1 VLVAALSLA
10 AVLAIDVPYLPQT
23 DALCGG
29 AAAAMVFR
37 YWGEVHA
44 DAQEFAPL
52 IDRGAGGIASGVLT
66 AAVRTRGWRTE
77 RVDGTLTAIG
87 ARLHDRQPVIV
98 LLPDR
103 GDRYHYVVVTGASE
117 EAIIVHDP
125 AWGPSRTIR
134 APDFERMWKAAGYWS
149 LVILPPT
156 AGGAS
161 RTTRP
166 TSESPPATA
175 RALVNPSG
183 ADEACDARLN
193 HALDEIRSQGLD
205 RADALLEDV
214 RAQCPGAAGPIRE
227 LSGARFAQ
235 RRWSD
240 AAALAREA
248 LRLQPRD
255 EYALDVLGS
264 SLFMLNDD
272 IGALRAWNQ
281 IGKPR
286 VNSVRIEGLHHVRY
300 QTVAEVMAIHPNM
313 LLTAD
318 VFARARRRLGELPDH
333 AATRLAVKPETDG
346 FATVDVVVV
355 ELAAVPRG
363 AVEWAGFAARTAANE
378 EVDVSVP
385 GVSGQ
390 GEVWTAGW
398 RWWSNR
404 PGVSLGFAAP
414 RVGRLPG
421 VWRFDG
427 SWQSDTYGL
436 TPLLEV
442 RGAGCE
448 VRGAGCERIVET
460 RTHGGLTV
468 SDWLAHGVRY
478 AVSTGIDAWSGGRK
492 AASIGAALEH
502 VAFGDRLSVS
512 MNVTQW
518 APLTGELPFRS
529 LAARI
534 SARSSAGTQGWV
546 SRGSVGVER
555 VSDAAPLA
563 LWPGAGE
570 GQVRAPLLR
579 AHPLLSDGVVDLTS
593 ASAFGRTLAFGSAEV
608 QRWFEHPT
616 IARLGVAVFTD
627 VARASRQAADGRTP
641 VYVDAGA
648 GLRIKIPGTPGVLRA
663 DVAHG
668 LRDGANA
675 LTFGWLF

>member
-1 VLVAALSLA
+1 VLIAVLSLA
-10 AVLAIDVPYLPQT
+10 AVLAIEVPYLPQT

-29 AAAAMVFR
+29 AAAAMVLR
-37 YWGEVHA
+37 YWGEAHA

-52 IDRGAGGIASGVLT
+52 VDRRAGGIANGVLT
-66 AAVRTRGWRTE
+66 AAVSTRGWRTE
-77 RVDGTLTAIG
+77 RVDGTLAAID
-87 ARLHDRQPVIV
+87 ARLRDRQPVIV

-103 GDRYHYVVVTGASE
+103 GDRYHYVVITGASE
-117 EAIIVHDP
+117 EAIIIHDP

-134 APDFERMWKAAGYWS
+134 APDFERMWKASGYWS
-149 LVILPPT
+149 LVILPRLAGSASSQTHPT
-156 AGGAS
+156 
-161 RTTRP
+161 P
-166 TSESPPATA
+166 ESPPATA

-183 ADEACDARLN
+183 ADGACEARLN

-205 RADALLEDV
+205 RADALLGNV

-286 VNSVRIEGLHHVRY
+286 VNRVRIEGLHHVRY
-300 QTVAEVMAIHPNM
+300 QTVAEVMAIQPNM

-427 SWQSDTYGL
+427 SWQSDTYSG
-436 TPLLEV
+436 EV
-442 RGAGCE
+442 SFPGARCGVRSATCE
-448 VRGAGCERIVET
+448 GIVET

-478 AVSTGIDAWSGGRK
+478 AVSTGVDAWSGGRK
-492 AASIGAALEH
+492 SASIGAALEH
-502 VAFGDRLSVS
+502 VAFADRLSVS
-512 MNVTQW
+512 VNATQW
-518 APLTGELPFRS
+518 APLTGESPFRS
-529 LAARI
+529 LGARI

-546 SRGSVGVER
+546 TRGSIGVER

>member
-1 VLVAALSLA
+1 VLIAALSLA
-10 AVLAIDVPYLPQT
+10 AALAIDVPYLPQT

-37 YWGEVHA
+37 YWGEPHA

-52 IDRGAGGIASGVLT
+52 VDRRAGGIANDVLT
-66 AAVRTRGWRTE
+66 AAVSTRGWRTE
-77 RVDGTLTAIG
+77 RVDGTLSAIT
-87 ARLHDRQPVIV
+87 ARLREGQPVIV

-103 GDRYHYVVVTGASE
+103 GDRYHYVVVTGAGE
-117 EAIIVHDP
+117 ESIVVHDP
-125 AWGPSRTIR
+125 AWGPSRAIR

-149 LVILPPT
+149 LVILPPP
-156 AGGAS
+156 AGAS
-161 RTTRP
+161 RETGLPPQSPPGTTRVLLNAP
-166 TSESPPATA
+166 
-175 RALVNPSG
+175 G
-183 ADEACDARLN
+183 ADNRCAARLN

-205 RADALLEDV
+205 RADALLGEV

-240 AAALAREA
+240 AAALARET
-248 LRLQPRD
+248 LRLRPHD

-281 IGKPR
+281 IDKPR
-286 VNSVRIEGLHHVRY
+286 VNSVRIEGLHHIRY
-300 QTVAEVMAIHPNM
+300 QTVAEMMAIQPNM

-318 VFARARRRLGELPDH
+318 IFARARRRLGELPDR

-363 AVEWAGFAARTAANE
+363 AVEWAGFAARTAANQ
-378 EVDVSVP
+378 EVEVAVP

-404 PGVSLGFAAP
+404 PGVSVGLAAP
-414 RVGRLPG
+414 RAGRLPG
-421 VWRFDG
+421 IWQFEG
-427 SWQSDTYGL
+427 SWQSDSYSAGL
-436 TPLLEV
+436 QAP
-442 RGAGCE
+442 RAGCE
-448 VRGAGCERIVET
+448 VRDAGCVGIVET
-460 RTHGGLTV
+460 RTHGGVTV
-468 SDWLAHGVRY
+468 SDWLAHGLRY
-478 AVSTGIDAWSGGRK
+478 AVSTGVDAWSGDRK
-492 AASIGAALEH
+492 AASIGAALEQ
-502 VAFGDRLSVS
+502 VALGDRLKVS
-512 MNVTQW
+512 ISATQW
-518 APLTGELPFRS
+518 APLTGEPPFRS
-529 LAARI
+529 LGARLG
-534 SARSSAGTQGWV
+534 ARSAAEAQGWV
-546 SRGSVGVER
+546 TRGSIGVER
-555 VSDAAPLA
+555 VSDAAPLT

-570 GQVRAPLLR
+570 GQVRSPLLR

-593 ASAFGRTLAFGSAEV
+593 ASAFGRTLAFGNAEV
-608 QRWFEHPT
+608 QRWFEHPA
-616 IARLGVAVFTD
+616 IARLGVAMFTD
-627 VARASRQAADGRTP
+627 LARASRQAAGGGSP

-663 DVAHG
+663 DLAHG

>member
-1 VLVAALSLA
+1 VLAAALSLA
-10 AVLAIDVPYLPQT
+10 AILAIDVPYLPQT

-37 YWGEVHA
+37 YWGEAHA
-44 DAQEFAPL
+44 DAQDFAPL
-52 IDRGAGGIASGVLT
+52 IDRRAGGIANGVLT
-66 AAVRTRGWRTE
+66 TAVSTRGWRTE
-77 RVDGTLTAIG
+77 RVVDDTLTAIG
-87 ARLHDRQPVIV
+87 ARLNDGQPVIV

-103 GDRYHYVVVTGASE
+103 GDRYHYVVVTGANE
-117 EAIIVHDP
+117 EAIVVHDP
-125 AWGPSRTIR
+125 AWGPSRSIR

-149 LVILPPT
+149 LVILPPPADGT
-156 AGGAS
+156 S
-161 RTTRP
+161 RP
-166 TSESPPATA
+166 SASPPPRNGSIRSSA
-175 RALVNPSG
+175 SG
-183 ADEACDARLN
+183 GDEACDARLN

-205 RADALLEDV
+205 RADALLADV

-248 LRLQPRD
+248 LRLQPGD

-286 VNSVRIEGLHHVRY
+286 VNRVRIEGLHHVRY
-300 QTVAEVMAIHPNM
+300 QTVAEVMAIQPNM

-333 AATRLAVKPETDG
+333 AATRLAVKPESDG

-355 ELAAVPRG
+355 ELSAVPHG
-363 AVEWAGFAARTAANE
+363 AVEWAGFAARTAANQE
-378 EVDVSVP
+378 IDVSVP

-404 PGVSLGFAAP
+404 PGVSVGFAAP
-414 RVGRLPG
+414 RVGRFPG
-421 VWRFDG
+421 VWRFEG
-427 SWQSDTYGL
+427 SWQSDTYSGEV
-436 TPLLEV
+436 LEV
-442 RGAGCE
+442 RGAGCG
-448 VRGAGCERIVET
+448 VRGATCEGIVET

-478 AVSTGIDAWSGGRK
+478 AVSTGIDMWSGDRK

-502 VAFGDRLSVS
+502 VAFADRLSASV
-512 MNVTQW
+512 NATQW
-518 APLTGELPFRS
+518 APLTGESPFRS
-529 LAARI
+529 LGARI
-534 SARSSAGTQGWV
+534 SVRSSAGTQGWV
-546 SRGSVGVER
+546 TRGSIGVER
-555 VSDAAPLA
+555 VSDDAPLA

-627 VARASRQAADGRTP
+627 LARASRQASDGRTP

>member
-1 VLVAALSLA
+1 VLVAALSIA
-10 AVLAIDVPYLPQT
+10 AIVAIDVPYLPQT

-37 YWGEVHA
+37 YWGEAHA
-44 DAQEFAPL
+44 DAQDFAPL
-52 IDRGAGGIASGVLT
+52 VDRRAGGIANGVLT
-66 AAVRTRGWRTE
+66 TAVSTRGWRTE

-87 ARLHDRQPVIV
+87 ARLHDGQPVIV

-103 GDRYHYVVVTGASE
+103 GDRYHYVVVTGADE
-117 EAIIVHDP
+117 DAILVHDP

-134 APDFERMWKAAGYWS
+134 APDFERMWRAAGYWS
-149 LVILPPT
+149 LVILPPP
-156 AGGAS
+156 AGGAA

-166 TSESPPATA
+166 SSESPPSSTVRIRSSA
-175 RALVNPSG
+175 SG
-183 ADEACDARLN
+183 GDEACDARLN

-205 RADALLEDV
+205 RADALLGEV
-214 RAQCPGAAGPIRE
+214 RGQCPGAAGPIRE

-248 LRLQPRD
+248 LRLQPGD

-286 VNSVRIEGLHHVRY
+286 VNRVRIEGLHHVRY
-300 QTVAEVMAIHPNM
+300 QTVAEVMAIQPNM

-355 ELAAVPRG
+355 ELSAVPRG
-363 AVEWAGFAARTAANE
+363 AVEWAGFAARTAANQE
-378 EVDVSVP
+378 INVSVP

-404 PGVSLGFAAP
+404 PGVSVGFAAP
-414 RVGRLPG
+414 RVARLPG

-427 SWQSDTYGL
+427 SWQSDSYSDIS
-436 TPLLEV
+436 
-442 RGAGCE
+442 GAGCE
-448 VRGAGCERIVET
+448 VRGAGCERLVET

-478 AVSTGIDAWSGGRK
+478 AVSTGIDAWSGDRK

-512 MNVTQW
+512 MTATQW
-518 APLTGELPFRS
+518 APLTGEPAFRS
-529 LAARI
+529 LATRV
-534 SARSSAGTQGWV
+534 SARSTSATQGWV
-546 SRGSVGVER
+546 ARGAIGVER
-555 VSDAAPLA
+555 VSDAAPFA

-627 VARASRQAADGRTP
+627 LARASRQAADGRTP

>member
-52 IDRGAGGIASGVLT
+52 VDRRAGGIVNGVLT
-66 AAVRTRGWRTE
+66 AAVSTRGWRTE
-77 RVDGTLTAIG
+77 HVDGTLAAID
-87 ARLHDRQPVIV
+87 ARLHDGEPVIV

-103 GDRYHYVVVTGASE
+103 GDRYHYVVVTGATE
-117 EAIIVHDP
+117 GTIVVHDP
-125 AWGPSRTIR
+125 SWGPSRTIR

-149 LVILPPT
+149 LVILPPP
-156 AGGAS
+156 ADGAS
-161 RTTRP
+161 RKTRP
-166 TSESPPATA
+166 TPESPAGTG
-175 RALVNPSG
+175 RALPNPSG
-183 ADEACDARLN
+183 ADGACDARLN
-193 HALDEIRSQGLD
+193 HALDEIRSQGIA
-205 RADALLEDV
+205 RADALLGDV

-248 LRLQPRD
+248 LRLQPGD

-264 SLFMLNDD
+264 SEFMLNDD

-286 VNSVRIEGLHHVRY
+286 VNRVRIEGLHHIRY
-300 QTVAEVMAIHPNM
+300 QTVAEVMAIQPNM

-318 VFARARRRLGELPDH
+318 VFARARRRLSELPDH

-363 AVEWAGFAARTAANE
+363 AVEWAGFAARTAANQE
-378 EVDVSVP
+378 IDVSVP

-398 RWWSNR
+398 RWWSHR
-404 PGVSLGFAAP
+404 PGVSVGFAAP

-421 VWRFDG
+421 VWRFEG
-427 SWQSDTYGL
+427 SWQSDSYSGEVSS
-436 TPLLEV
+436 PGASCGV
-442 RGAGCE
+442 RGATCDG
-448 VRGAGCERIVET
+448 IVET

-478 AVSTGIDAWSGGRK
+478 AVSTGLDAWSGDRK

-512 MNVTQW
+512 MNATQW
-518 APLTGELPFRS
+518 APLTGEPPFRS
-529 LAARI
+529 LAVRA
-534 SARSSAGTQGWV
+534 SARSSAETQGWV
-546 SRGSVGVER
+546 TRGSIGVER
-555 VSDAAPLA
+555 VSDAAPFA

-579 AHPLLSDGVVDLTS
+579 AHPLLSDGVVDLTP
-593 ASAFGRTLAFGSAEV
+593 ASAFGRTLAFGSVEV

-627 VARASRQAADGRTP
+627 LARASRQAADGRTP
-641 VYVDAGA
+641 LYVDAGA